1 MIQGKNRRLANVK
14 TRRETGLDYV
24 MFSLDLNTPF
34 GKKQLK
40 EVRPY
45 YPGEEA
51 ELRDE
56 LDRVEQMI
64 AFVKQNQILTDKIQE
79 VFMEVKDA
87 TLTIERSGAVTLST
101 VELFEIKS
109 LLLQM
114 RLSLQKKSFLWI
126 RRQVLSTAAGRW
138 SLQSNGCIQ

>member
-1 MIQGKNRRLANVK
+1 
-14 TRRETGLDYV
+14 

-79 VFMEVKDA
+79 DVYK
-87 TLTIERSGAVTLST
+87 
-101 VELFEIKS
+101 
-109 LLLQM
+109 
-114 RLSLQKKSFLWI
+114 
-126 RRQVLSTAAGRW
+126 RQVLPILSI
-138 SLQSNGCIQ
+138 SP

>member
-1 MIQGKNRRLANVK
+1 MMQGKNRRSSKCQK
-14 TRRETGLDYV
+14 TRKETGLDYV

-56 LDRVEQMI
+56 LDRVE
-64 AFVKQNQILTDKIQE
+64 
-79 VFMEVKDA
+79 
-87 TLTIERSGAVTLST
+87 
-101 VELFEIKS
+101 
-109 LLLQM
+109 
-114 RLSLQKKSFLWI
+114 
-126 RRQVLSTAAGRW
+126 
-138 SLQSNGCIQ
+138 